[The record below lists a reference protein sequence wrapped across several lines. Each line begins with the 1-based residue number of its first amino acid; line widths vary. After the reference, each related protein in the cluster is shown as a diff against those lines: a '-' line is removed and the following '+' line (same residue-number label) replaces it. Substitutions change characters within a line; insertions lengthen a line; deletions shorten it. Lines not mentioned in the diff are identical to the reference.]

1 MLCGLTS
8 KFYEISICFEFEV
21 TKQDVDLGIVYVLT
35 NPAFENYSKI
45 GKTTNLEQRLR
56 SLDNTSVPLPFRCVF
71 AVEVDDENEVERYL
85 HQVFADHR
93 TRSTR
98 EFFEV
103 DAHRV
108 IAAMKLTRGRD
119 VTPKDDI
126 AEDEEG
132 IRAIEKAARKPR
144 KTYSL
149 FDAKLK
155 IGDVLRY
162 ANNEDI
168 TAEVVSQKKILFEGV
183 ETSLS
188 ASALTLLQRD
198 GYKWRTVNGWN
209 FWIFENETVADRLNT
224 VLEDQVTDEDDT

>member
-85 HQVFADHR
+85 HQVLADNR

-168 TAEVVSQKKILFEGV
+168 TAEIVSQKKILFEGV

-209 FWIFENETVADRLNT
+209 FWMFENETVADRLNT
-224 VLEDQVTDEDDT
+224 VLEEQATDEGDT

>member
-8 KFYEISICFEFEV
+8 KFYEISICFEFEF

-85 HQVFADHR
+85 HQVFADNR

-209 FWIFENETVADRLNT
+209 FWMFENETVADRLNT
-224 VLEDQVTDEDDT
+224 VLEEQATDEGDT

>member
-1 MLCGLTS
+1 M
-8 KFYEISICFEFEV
+8 
-21 TKQDVDLGIVYVLT
+21 GIVYVLT
-35 NPAFENYSKI
+35 NPAFENYVKI
-45 GKTTNLEQRLR
+45 GKTINLEQRLR

-71 AVEVDDENEVERYL
+71 AVEVEDENEVERL
-85 HQVFADHR
+85 LPQAFADNR
-93 TRSTR
+93 TRTTR

-144 KTYSL
+144 KIYSL

-162 ANNEDI
+162 ANNENI
-168 TAEVVSQKKILFEGV
+168 TAEVVGEKKVLFEGV

-188 ASALTLLQRD
+188 ASALMLLQRD

-209 FWIFENETVADRLNT
+209 FWMFENETVAERLNNI
-224 VLEDQVTDEDDT
+224 LEEQVAEEGDE

>member
-1 MLCGLTS
+1 M
-8 KFYEISICFEFEV
+8 
-21 TKQDVDLGIVYVLT
+21 LT

-85 HQVFADHR
+85 HQVLADNR

-168 TAEVVSQKKILFEGV
+168 TAEIVSQKKILFEGV

-224 VLEDQVTDEDDT
+224 VLEDQGY

>member
-8 KFYEISICFEFEV
+8 EFYEISTCFKFEV

-85 HQVFADHR
+85 HQVFADNR

-198 GYKWRTVNGWN
+198 GYTWRTVNGWN
-209 FWIFENETVADRLNT
+209 YWMFENETVADRLNNI
-224 VLEDQVTDEDDT
+224 LEKQVTEEDE

>member
-1 MLCGLTS
+1 M
-8 KFYEISICFEFEV
+8 
-21 TKQDVDLGIVYVLT
+21 GIVYVLT
-35 NPAFENYSKI
+35 NPAFENYVKI
-45 GKTTNLEQRLR
+45 GKTINLEQRLR

-71 AVEVDDENEVERYL
+71 AVEVEDENEVERLL
-85 HQVFADHR
+85 HQAFADNR
-93 TRSTR
+93 TRTTR

-144 KTYSL
+144 KIYSL

-162 ANNEDI
+162 ANNENI
-168 TAEVVSQKKILFEGV
+168 TAEVVGEKKVLFEGV

-188 ASALTLLQRD
+188 ASALTLLQRE

-209 FWIFENETVADRLNT
+209 FWMFENETVAERLNNI
-224 VLEDQVTDEDDT
+224 LEEQVAEEGDE